1 MLSNMCLILILIC
14 ETFFSHENVP
24 FYFSCSWFL
33 SLALLLLESKS
44 RWYSFSQSTRNQSS
58 LFINFSKWIVMIFS
72 QQFIEIDTMCF
83 IYLNQSS
90 YTGPEKKFLIKY
102 ILANSSNYLDKRWM
116 KKKSY
121 RIYEYRVKEFLYFG
135 QICIFIEDKARDG
148 K

>member
-1 MLSNMCLILILIC
+1 
-14 ETFFSHENVP
+14 
-24 FYFSCSWFL
+24 
-33 SLALLLLESKS
+33 
-44 RWYSFSQSTRNQSS
+44 
-58 LFINFSKWIVMIFS
+58 MIFS